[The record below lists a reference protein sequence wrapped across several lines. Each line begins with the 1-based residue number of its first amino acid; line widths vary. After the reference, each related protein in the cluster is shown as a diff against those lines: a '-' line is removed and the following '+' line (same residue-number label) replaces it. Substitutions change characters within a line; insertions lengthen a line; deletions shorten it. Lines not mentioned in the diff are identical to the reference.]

1 MMLKR
6 HNLIFLE
13 HIVIKQCLIS
23 LYNTIF
29 LLFNLKNTILLFLQS
44 LKQDCYFRK
53 KNSFNIDKFFDI
65 ETNDIFCQKKS

>member
-1 MMLKR
+1 MLKR

-13 HIVIKQCLIS
+13 HIVLKQRLIS
-23 LYNTIF
+23 LYYTSFYIINF
-29 LLFNLKNTILLFLQS
+29 KNTILLFLQS